1 MNIQQKEQ
9 VLGLLDA
16 FDAINFND
24 KVAESFKDSGDI
36 SQINIGD
43 ISLNDY
49 VTLVNK
55 VRHHFRQEFDGLNYV
70 TLPFSYNFGSEI
82 GSGNL
87 QSDLST
93 MNTYIAG
100 ANYSNSLSYVYRLAN
115 YQRVNGFWELNTRR
129 AFKKTERK
137 LQEEYELLEMKKSII
152 EQRILELDDFVG
164 KVRDAEVRVN
174 KFLEESHS
182 QIKTYEALLQNLVSQ
197 NDAINNMFNS
207 STGVVEKINS
217 QLALAENKN
226 SSIDKIFDDSEKA
239 LDAIKLNISQY
250 KEEYGE
256 ISKKLNALNSSF
268 DEKLAF
274 VAGKEEYFKE
284 RNDYLDALIGREVG
298 ASLFET
304 FKQRKNE
311 LAPSVNFWKI
321 AVPVLAISTVLW
333 IFFLFHL
340 SEGQTMDYKLII
352 INSIKALPAIG
363 LLLFGISQYSKER
376 NFQEEYAFKSAVA
389 LTLKAYSE
397 QLIGEENK
405 DALILSSVSSIYKS
419 PIYHSKLKVEDGKS
433 AIDSVSDLLGK
444 FKDVNF
450 TKK

>member
-1 MNIQQKEQ
+1 MNRQQKEQ
-9 VLGLLDA
+9 VLELLDA

-24 KVAESFKDSGDI
+24 KVAESFKDSEDI
-36 SQINIGD
+36 SQINLGD
-43 ISLNDY
+43 INLNDY

-55 VRHHFRQEFDGLNYV
+55 VQNHFRQEFDGLNYV
-70 TLPFSYNFGSEI
+70 TLPFSYNFSGEI

-87 QSDLST
+87 QSDLSN
-93 MNTYIAG
+93 MNAYISG
-100 ANYSNSLSYVYRLAN
+100 ANYTNSLSYVYRLAN

-137 LQEEYELLEMKKSII
+137 LQEEYELLEMKKSLI
-152 EQRILELDDFVG
+152 ELRILELDGFVG
-164 KVRDAEVRVN
+164 KVADAEARVN
-174 KFLEESHS
+174 TFLEESQS

-197 NDAINNMFNS
+197 NDSINNMFNS
-207 STGVVEKINS
+207 ATGVVEKINS

-250 KEEYGE
+250 KDEYGE
-256 ISKKLNALNSSF
+256 ISKKLNVLNSSF
-268 DEKLAF
+268 DEKLTF
-274 VAGKEEYFKE
+274 VADKESYFKE

-311 LAPSVNFWKI
+311 LAPSVNFWKF

-340 SEGQTMDYKLII
+340 SEGQAMDYKLII

-363 LLLFGISQYSKER
+363 LLLFGIAQYSKER

-389 LTLKAYSE
+389 LTLKAYAE
-397 QLIGEENK
+397 QLISEENK

-433 AIDSVSDLLGK
+433 AINSVSDLLGK
-444 FKDVNF
+444 FKDINF

>member
-43 ISLNDY
+43 ISVNDY

-87 QSDLST
+87 QSDLSN
-93 MNTYIAG
+93 MNAYISS
-100 ANYSNSLSYVYRLAN
+100 ANYINSLSYVYRLAN

-152 EQRILELDDFVG
+152 EQRILELDGFVG

-174 KFLEESHS
+174 TFLEESQS

-197 NDAINNMFNS
+197 NDSINNMFNS
-207 STGVVEKINS
+207 ATGVVEKINS
-217 QLALAENKN
+217 QLALADNKN
-226 SSIDKIFDDSEKA
+226 SSIDKIFDDSEKT

-274 VAGKEEYFKE
+274 VVGKEEYFKE

-321 AVPVLAISTVLW
+321 AVPVLAIATVLW

-397 QLIGEENK
+397 QLISEENK

-444 FKDVNF
+444 FKDINF

>member
-1 MNIQQKEQ
+1 MNRQQKEQ

-36 SQINIGD
+36 SQVMLGD
-43 ISLNDY
+43 INVYDY

-55 VRHHFRQEFDGLNYV
+55 VRNHFRQEFDDLNYV
-70 TLPFSYNFGSEI
+70 TLPFSYNYGSEI

-87 QSDLST
+87 LSDLSN
-93 MNTYIAG
+93 MNANISG
-100 ANYSNSLSYVYRLAN
+100 ANYSNSLAFVYRLAN

-137 LQEEYELLEMKKSII
+137 LQEEYELLEMKKSLI
-152 EQRILELDDFVG
+152 EQRILELDNFV
-164 KVRDAEVRVN
+164 KRVEDAEVSVST
-174 KFLEESHS
+174 FLDECQS
-182 QIKTYEALLQNLVSQ
+182 QVKNYEALLQNLVSQ
-197 NDAINNMFNS
+197 NDSINNMFNS
-207 STGVVEKINS
+207 TTSVVEKINS
-217 QLALAENKN
+217 QLALSENKN
-226 SSIDKIFDDSEKA
+226 NSIDKVFDDSEKA
-239 LDAIKLNISQY
+239 LNAIKLNISQY
-250 KEEYGE
+250 KDEYSE
-256 ISKKLNALNSSF
+256 ISKKLIALNSSF

-274 VAGKEEYFKE
+274 VADKESYFKE

-311 LAPSVNFWKI
+311 LAPSVNFWKY
-321 AVPVLAISTVLW
+321 AVPFLAVSTVLW

-363 LLLFGISQYSKER
+363 LLLFGIAQYSKER

-389 LTLKAYSE
+389 LTLKAYAE
-397 QLIGEENK
+397 QLISEENK

-444 FKDVNF
+444 FKDINL

>member
-87 QSDLST
+87 QSDLSN
-93 MNTYIAG
+93 MNAYISG

-137 LQEEYELLEMKKSII
+137 LQEEYELLEMKKSLI

-174 KFLEESHS
+174 TFLEESHS

-197 NDAINNMFNS
+197 NDSINNMFNS

-397 QLIGEENK
+397 QLISEENK

>member
-87 QSDLST
+87 QSDLSN
-93 MNTYIAG
+93 MNAYISG
-100 ANYSNSLSYVYRLAN
+100 ANYINSLSYVYRLAN

-137 LQEEYELLEMKKSII
+137 LQEEYELLEMKKSLI

-174 KFLEESHS
+174 TFLEESHS

-197 NDAINNMFNS
+197 NDSINNMFNS

-274 VAGKEEYFKE
+274 VVGKEEYFKE

-397 QLIGEENK
+397 QLISEENK

-419 PIYHSKLKVEDGKS
+419 PIYHSKLKVEDGKN

-444 FKDVNF
+444 FKDINL

>member
-87 QSDLST
+87 QSDLSN
-93 MNTYIAG
+93 MNAYISG
-100 ANYSNSLSYVYRLAN
+100 ANYNNSLSYLYRLAN

-137 LQEEYELLEMKKSII
+137 LQEEYELLEMKKSLI

-174 KFLEESHS
+174 TFLEESHS
-182 QIKTYEALLQNLVSQ
+182 QIKAYEALLQNLVSQ

-256 ISKKLNALNSSF
+256 ISKKLNTLNSSF

-340 SEGQTMDYKLII
+340 SAGQTMDYKLII

-397 QLIGEENK
+397 QLISEENK

-444 FKDVNF
+444 FKDINF

>member
-1 MNIQQKEQ
+1 MNRQQKEQ
-9 VLGLLDA
+9 VLELLDD

-36 SQINIGD
+36 SLINVGEMT
-43 ISLNDY
+43 LNDY

-55 VRHHFRQEFDGLNYV
+55 VRDHFRQELDDLNCV
-70 TLPFSYNFGSEI
+70 TLPFSYNYSNEI

-87 QSDLST
+87 QSDLSN
-93 MNTYIAG
+93 MNAYIVG
-100 ANYSNSLSYVYRLAN
+100 ANYVNSLSYIYRLAN

-137 LQEEYELLEMKKSII
+137 LQEENDLLEMKKSLID
-152 EQRILELDDFVG
+152 QRILELDGFVS
-164 KVRDAEVRVN
+164 KIKDAEVRVN
-174 KFLEESHS
+174 KFLEESQS
-182 QIKTYEALLQNLVSQ
+182 QLKIYESSHQNLVLQ
-197 NDAINNMFNS
+197 NDSINNMFNS
-207 STGVVEKINS
+207 ATGVVEKINS
-217 QLALAENKN
+217 QLALSENKN
-226 SSIDKIFDDSEKA
+226 SSIDKVFDESEKT
-239 LDAIKLNISQY
+239 LEILKSNISQY
-250 KEEYGE
+250 KDEYGE
-256 ISKKLNALNSSF
+256 ISKKLNVLNKSF

-274 VAGKEEYFKE
+274 VTGKESYFKE

-311 LAPSVNFWKI
+311 LAPSVLFWTC
-321 AVPVLAISTVLW
+321 AVPVLAIATVIW

-340 SEGQTMDYKLII
+340 SAGQEMDYKLII

-363 LLLFGISQYSKER
+363 LLLFGIAQYSKER

-389 LTLKAYSE
+389 LTLKAYAE
-397 QLIGEENK
+397 QLINEENK
-405 DALILSSVSSIYKS
+405 DALILSSVTSIYKS

-433 AIDSVSDLLGK
+433 AIDSVSELLGK
-444 FKDVNF
+444 FKDINF

>member
-1 MNIQQKEQ
+1 
-9 VLGLLDA
+9 
-16 FDAINFND
+16 
-24 KVAESFKDSGDI
+24 
-36 SQINIGD
+36 
-43 ISLNDY
+43 
-49 VTLVNK
+49 
-55 VRHHFRQEFDGLNYV
+55 FRQEFDGLNYV
-70 TLPFSYNFGSEI
+70 TLPFSYNFSGEI

-87 QSDLST
+87 QSDLSN
-93 MNTYIAG
+93 MNAYISS
-100 ANYSNSLSYVYRLAN
+100 ANYTNSLSYVYRLAN

-137 LQEEYELLEMKKSII
+137 LQEEYELLEMKKSLI
-152 EQRILELDDFVG
+152 ELRILELDGFVG
-164 KVRDAEVRVN
+164 KVADAEVRVN
-174 KFLEESHS
+174 TFLEESQS

-197 NDAINNMFNS
+197 NDSINNMFNS
-207 STGVVEKINS
+207 ATGVVEKINS

-250 KEEYGE
+250 KDEYGE
-256 ISKKLNALNSSF
+256 ISKKLNVLNSSF
-268 DEKLAF
+268 DEKLTF
-274 VAGKEEYFKE
+274 VADKESYFKE

-311 LAPSVNFWKI
+311 LAPSVNFWKF

-340 SEGQTMDYKLII
+340 SEGQAMDYKLII

-363 LLLFGISQYSKER
+363 LLLFGIAQYSKER

-389 LTLKAYSE
+389 LTLKAYAE
-397 QLIGEENK
+397 QL
-405 DALILSSVSSIYKS
+405 
-419 PIYHSKLKVEDGKS
+419 
-433 AIDSVSDLLGK
+433 
-444 FKDVNF
+444 
-450 TKK
+450 

>member
-1 MNIQQKEQ
+1 MNRQQKEQ

-24 KVAESFKDSGDI
+24 KVAESFKESGDI
-36 SQINIGD
+36 SQVMLGD
-43 ISLNDY
+43 INVYDY

-55 VRHHFRQEFDGLNYV
+55 VRNHFRQEFDDLNYV
-70 TLPFSYNFGSEI
+70 TLPFSYNYGSEI

-87 QSDLST
+87 LSDLSN
-93 MNTYIAG
+93 MNANISG
-100 ANYSNSLSYVYRLAN
+100 ANYSNSLAFVYRLAN

-137 LQEEYELLEMKKSII
+137 LQEEYELLEMKKSLI
-152 EQRILELDDFVG
+152 EQRILELDNFV
-164 KVRDAEVRVN
+164 KRVEDAEVSVST
-174 KFLEESHS
+174 FLDECQS
-182 QIKTYEALLQNLVSQ
+182 QVKNYEALLQNLVSQ
-197 NDAINNMFNS
+197 NDSINNMFNS
-207 STGVVEKINS
+207 TTSVVEKINS
-217 QLALAENKN
+217 QLALSENKN
-226 SSIDKIFDDSEKA
+226 NSIDKIFDDSEKA
-239 LDAIKLNISQY
+239 LNAIKLNISQY
-250 KEEYGE
+250 KDEYSD
-256 ISKKLNALNSSF
+256 ISKKLIALNSSF

-274 VAGKEEYFKE
+274 VADKESYFKE

-311 LAPSVNFWKI
+311 LAPSVSFWKY
-321 AVPVLAISTVLW
+321 AVPFLAVSTVLW

-363 LLLFGISQYSKER
+363 LLLFGIAQYSKER

-389 LTLKAYSE
+389 LTLKAYAE
-397 QLIGEENK
+397 QLISEENK

-444 FKDVNF
+444 FKDINL

>member
-1 MNIQQKEQ
+1 MNRQQKEQ

-36 SQINIGD
+36 SQVMLGD
-43 ISLNDY
+43 INVYDY

-55 VRHHFRQEFDGLNYV
+55 VRNHFRQEFDDLNYV
-70 TLPFSYNFGSEI
+70 TLPFSYNYGSEI

-87 QSDLST
+87 LSDLSN
-93 MNTYIAG
+93 MNANISG
-100 ANYSNSLSYVYRLAN
+100 ANYSNSLAFVYRLAN

-137 LQEEYELLEMKKSII
+137 LQEEYELLEMKKSLI
-152 EQRILELDDFVG
+152 EQRILELDNFV
-164 KVRDAEVRVN
+164 KRVEDAEVSVST
-174 KFLEESHS
+174 FLDECQS
-182 QIKTYEALLQNLVSQ
+182 QVKNYEALLQNLVSQ
-197 NDAINNMFNS
+197 NDSINNMFNS
-207 STGVVEKINS
+207 TTSVVEKINS
-217 QLALAENKN
+217 QLALSENKN
-226 SSIDKIFDDSEKA
+226 NSIDKIFDDSEKA
-239 LDAIKLNISQY
+239 LNAIKLNISQY
-250 KEEYGE
+250 KDEYSE
-256 ISKKLNALNSSF
+256 ISKKLIALNGSF

-274 VAGKEEYFKE
+274 VADKESYFKE

-311 LAPSVNFWKI
+311 LAPSVNFWKY
-321 AVPVLAISTVLW
+321 AVPFLAVSTVLW

-363 LLLFGISQYSKER
+363 LLLFGIAQYSKER

-389 LTLKAYSE
+389 LTLKAYAE
-397 QLIGEENK
+397 QLISEENK

-444 FKDVNF
+444 FKDINL

>member
-1 MNIQQKEQ
+1 MNRQQKEQ

-24 KVAESFKDSGDI
+24 KVAESFKESGDI
-36 SQINIGD
+36 SQVMLGD
-43 ISLNDY
+43 INVYDY

-55 VRHHFRQEFDGLNYV
+55 VRNHFRQEFDDLNYV
-70 TLPFSYNFGSEI
+70 TLPFSYNYGSEI

-87 QSDLST
+87 LSDLSN
-93 MNTYIAG
+93 MNANISG
-100 ANYSNSLSYVYRLAN
+100 ANYSNSLAFVYRLAN

-137 LQEEYELLEMKKSII
+137 LQEEYELLEMKKSLI
-152 EQRILELDDFVG
+152 EQRILELDNFV
-164 KVRDAEVRVN
+164 KRVEDAEVSVST
-174 KFLEESHS
+174 FLDECQS
-182 QIKTYEALLQNLVSQ
+182 QVKNYEALLQNLVSQ
-197 NDAINNMFNS
+197 NDSINNMFNS
-207 STGVVEKINS
+207 TTSVVEKINS
-217 QLALAENKN
+217 QLALSENKN
-226 SSIDKIFDDSEKA
+226 NSIDKIFDDSEKA
-239 LDAIKLNISQY
+239 LNAIKLNISQY
-250 KEEYGE
+250 KDEYSE
-256 ISKKLNALNSSF
+256 ISKKLIALNSSF

-274 VAGKEEYFKE
+274 VADKESYFKE

-311 LAPSVNFWKI
+311 LAPSVSFWKY
-321 AVPVLAISTVLW
+321 AVPFLAVSTVLW

-363 LLLFGISQYSKER
+363 LLLFGIAQYSKER

-389 LTLKAYSE
+389 LTLKAYAE
-397 QLIGEENK
+397 QLISEENK

-444 FKDVNF
+444 FKDINL

>member
-1 MNIQQKEQ
+1 MNRQQKEQ

-36 SQINIGD
+36 SQVMLGD
-43 ISLNDY
+43 INVYDY

-55 VRHHFRQEFDGLNYV
+55 VRNHFRQEFDDLNYV
-70 TLPFSYNFGSEI
+70 TLPFSYNYGSEI

-87 QSDLST
+87 LSDLSN
-93 MNTYIAG
+93 MNANISG
-100 ANYSNSLSYVYRLAN
+100 ANYSNSLAFVYRLAN

-137 LQEEYELLEMKKSII
+137 LQEEYELLEMKKSLI
-152 EQRILELDDFVG
+152 EQRILELDNFV
-164 KVRDAEVRVN
+164 KRVEDAEVSVST
-174 KFLEESHS
+174 FLDECQS
-182 QIKTYEALLQNLVSQ
+182 QVKNYEALLQNLVSQ
-197 NDAINNMFNS
+197 NDSINNMFNS
-207 STGVVEKINS
+207 TTSVVEKINS
-217 QLALAENKN
+217 QLALSENKN
-226 SSIDKIFDDSEKA
+226 NSIDKIFDDSEKA
-239 LDAIKLNISQY
+239 LNAIKLNISQY
-250 KEEYGE
+250 KDEYSE
-256 ISKKLNALNSSF
+256 ISKKLIALNSSF

-274 VAGKEEYFKE
+274 VADKESYFKE

-311 LAPSVNFWKI
+311 LAPSVNFWKY
-321 AVPVLAISTVLW
+321 AVPFLAVSTVLW

-363 LLLFGISQYSKER
+363 LLLFGIAQYSKER

-389 LTLKAYSE
+389 LTLKAYAE
-397 QLIGEENK
+397 QLISEENK

-444 FKDVNF
+444 FKDINL

>member
-49 VTLVNK
+49 VTLVSK

-87 QSDLST
+87 QSDLSN
-93 MNTYIAG
+93 MNTYISG

-174 KFLEESHS
+174 TFLEESHS

-274 VAGKEEYFKE
+274 VTGKEEYFKE

-397 QLIGEENK
+397 QLISEENK

-444 FKDVNF
+444 FKDVNL

>member
-9 VLGLLDA
+9 VLGLIDA

-24 KVAESFKDSGDI
+24 KVVESFKDSGDI

-174 KFLEESHS
+174 TFLEESHS

-256 ISKKLNALNSSF
+256 ISKKLNVLNSSF

-419 PIYHSKLKVEDGKS
+419 PIYHSKLKVEDGKN

-450 TKK
+450 AKN

>member
-87 QSDLST
+87 QSDLSN
-93 MNTYIAG
+93 MNTYISG

-174 KFLEESHS
+174 TFLEESHS
-182 QIKTYEALLQNLVSQ
+182 QIKTYEALFQNLVSQ

-274 VAGKEEYFKE
+274 VTGKEEYFKE

-397 QLIGEENK
+397 QLISEENK

-444 FKDVNF
+444 FKDVNL

>member
-43 ISLNDY
+43 ISVNDY
-49 VTLVNK
+49 VSLVNK

-87 QSDLST
+87 QSDLSN
-93 MNTYIAG
+93 MNAYISS
-100 ANYSNSLSYVYRLAN
+100 ANYINSLSYVYRLAN

-152 EQRILELDDFVG
+152 EQRILELDGFVG

-174 KFLEESHS
+174 TFLEESQS

-197 NDAINNMFNS
+197 NDSINNMFNS
-207 STGVVEKINS
+207 ATGVVEKINS
-217 QLALAENKN
+217 QLALADNKN
-226 SSIDKIFDDSEKA
+226 SSIDKIFDDSEKT

-274 VAGKEEYFKE
+274 VVGKEEYFKE

-321 AVPVLAISTVLW
+321 AVPVLAIATVLW

-397 QLIGEENK
+397 QLISEENK

-444 FKDVNF
+444 FKDINF

>member
-43 ISLNDY
+43 ISVNDY

-87 QSDLST
+87 QSDISN
-93 MNTYIAG
+93 MNAYISS
-100 ANYSNSLSYVYRLAN
+100 ANYINSLSYVYRLAN

-152 EQRILELDDFVG
+152 EQRILELDGFVG

-174 KFLEESHS
+174 TFLEESQS

-197 NDAINNMFNS
+197 NDSINNMFNS
-207 STGVVEKINS
+207 ATGVVEKINS

-226 SSIDKIFDDSEKA
+226 SSIDKIFDDSEKT

-274 VAGKEEYFKE
+274 VVGKEEYFKE

-321 AVPVLAISTVLW
+321 AVPVLAIATVLW

-397 QLIGEENK
+397 QLISEENK

-444 FKDVNF
+444 FKDINF

>member
-1 MNIQQKEQ
+1 MNRQQKEQ

-24 KVAESFKDSGDI
+24 KVAESFKESGDI
-36 SQINIGD
+36 SQVMLGD
-43 ISLNDY
+43 INVYDY

-55 VRHHFRQEFDGLNYV
+55 VRNHFRQEFDDLNYV
-70 TLPFSYNFGSEI
+70 TLPFSYNYGSEI

-87 QSDLST
+87 LSDLSN
-93 MNTYIAG
+93 MNANISG
-100 ANYSNSLSYVYRLAN
+100 ANYSNSLAFVYRLAN

-137 LQEEYELLEMKKSII
+137 LQEEYELLEMKKSLI
-152 EQRILELDDFVG
+152 EQRILELDNFV
-164 KVRDAEVRVN
+164 KRVEDAEVSVST
-174 KFLEESHS
+174 FLDECQSQVKNYES
-182 QIKTYEALLQNLVSQ
+182 LLQNLVSQ
-197 NDAINNMFNS
+197 NDSINNMFNS
-207 STGVVEKINS
+207 TTSVVEKINS
-217 QLALAENKN
+217 QLALSENKN
-226 SSIDKIFDDSEKA
+226 NSIDKIFDDSEKA
-239 LDAIKLNISQY
+239 LNAIKLNISQY
-250 KEEYGE
+250 KDEYSD
-256 ISKKLNALNSSF
+256 ISKKLIALNSSF

-274 VAGKEEYFKE
+274 VADKESYFKE

-311 LAPSVNFWKI
+311 LAPSVSFWKY
-321 AVPVLAISTVLW
+321 AVPFLAVSTVLW

-363 LLLFGISQYSKER
+363 LLLFGIAQYSKER

-389 LTLKAYSE
+389 LTLKAYAE
-397 QLIGEENK
+397 QLISEENK

-444 FKDVNF
+444 FKDINL

>member
-24 KVAESFKDSGDI
+24 KVAESYKDSGDI

-43 ISLNDY
+43 ISVSDY

-87 QSDLST
+87 QSDLSN
-93 MNTYIAG
+93 MNAYISG
-100 ANYSNSLSYVYRLAN
+100 ESYSNSLSYVYRLAN

-152 EQRILELDDFVG
+152 EQRILELDGFVG

-174 KFLEESHS
+174 TFLEESQS
-182 QIKTYEALLQNLVSQ
+182 QIKNYEALLQNLVSQ
-197 NDAINNMFNS
+197 TDSINNMFNS
-207 STGVVEKINS
+207 ATGVVEKINS

-226 SSIDKIFDDSEKA
+226 SSIDKIFDDSGKA

-274 VAGKEEYFKE
+274 VVGKEEYFKE

-321 AVPVLAISTVLW
+321 AVPVLAIATVLW

-397 QLIGEENK
+397 QLISEENK

-419 PIYHSKLKVEDGKS
+419 PIYHSKLKVEDGKN

-444 FKDVNF
+444 FKDINL

>member
-1 MNIQQKEQ
+1 MNRQQKEQ

-24 KVAESFKDSGDI
+24 KVAESFKESGDI
-36 SQINIGD
+36 SQVMLGD
-43 ISLNDY
+43 INVYDY

-55 VRHHFRQEFDGLNYV
+55 VRNHFRQEFDDLNYV
-70 TLPFSYNFGSEI
+70 TLPFSYNYGSEI

-87 QSDLST
+87 LSDLSN
-93 MNTYIAG
+93 MNANISG
-100 ANYSNSLSYVYRLAN
+100 ANYSNSLAFVYRLAN

-137 LQEEYELLEMKKSII
+137 LQEEYELLEMKKSLI
-152 EQRILELDDFVG
+152 EQRILELDNFV
-164 KVRDAEVRVN
+164 KRVEDAEVSVST
-174 KFLEESHS
+174 FLDECQS
-182 QIKTYEALLQNLVSQ
+182 QVKNYEALLQNLVSQ
-197 NDAINNMFNS
+197 NDSINNMFNS
-207 STGVVEKINS
+207 TTSVVEKINS
-217 QLALAENKN
+217 QLALSENKN
-226 SSIDKIFDDSEKA
+226 NSIDKIFDDSEKA
-239 LDAIKLNISQY
+239 LNAIKLNISQY
-250 KEEYGE
+250 KDEYSE
-256 ISKKLNALNSSF
+256 ISKKLIALNSSF

-274 VAGKEEYFKE
+274 VADKESYFKE

-311 LAPSVNFWKI
+311 LAPSVNFWKY
-321 AVPVLAISTVLW
+321 AVPFLAVSTVLW

-363 LLLFGISQYSKER
+363 LLLFGIAQYSKER

-389 LTLKAYSE
+389 LTLKAYAE
-397 QLIGEENK
+397 QLISEENK

-444 FKDVNF
+444 FKDINL

>member
-43 ISLNDY
+43 ISVNDY

-87 QSDLST
+87 QSDLSN
-93 MNTYIAG
+93 MNAYISS
-100 ANYSNSLSYVYRLAN
+100 ANYINSLSYVYRLAN

-152 EQRILELDDFVG
+152 EQRILELDGFVG

-174 KFLEESHS
+174 TFLEESQS

-197 NDAINNMFNS
+197 NDSINNMFNS
-207 STGVVEKINS
+207 ATGVVEKINS

-226 SSIDKIFDDSEKA
+226 SSIDKIFDDSEKT

-274 VAGKEEYFKE
+274 VVGKEEYFKE

-321 AVPVLAISTVLW
+321 AVPVLAIATVLW

-363 LLLFGISQYSKER
+363 LLLFGISQYNKER

-397 QLIGEENK
+397 QLISEENK

-444 FKDVNF
+444 FKDINF

>member
-87 QSDLST
+87 QSDLSN
-93 MNTYIAG
+93 MNTYISG

-174 KFLEESHS
+174 TFLEESHS

-274 VAGKEEYFKE
+274 VTGKEEYFKE

-397 QLIGEENK
+397 QLISEENK

-444 FKDVNF
+444 FKDVNL